1 MKRWAERASER
12 GWWVLPVLVA
22 LAALFFNR
30 LAFSNLILARGDTFL
45 YFYPYWH
52 AAATAL
58 RAGRVPLWNPDIF
71 MGAPFLA
78 NSQAGFFYPLNWP
91 LWLLLPAPYTVSA
104 TIVLHVIIAGVGTYL
119 AGRRTLAL
127 ARPAAL
133 FGAVLFA
140 LGGYLTAQVEH
151 VNQLQGLAWLP
162 WLFVVVGEL
171 KRKKTTD
178 FTDSTDFQ
186 NGKSVESVKSVVASA
201 LGPWLALGG
210 LFALQLLAGHTQTA
224 FISGVAVG
232 LWLLADLDLRGLRR
246 PSRSRPLRS
255 MRGLVLLAA
264 GAALAV
270 VLAAVQLLPTL
281 ELAGLSSRQGGLAI
295 NEVLSFSWHPL
306 HLTRALLPAY
316 DAPLFSEYVAFLPL
330 TGLVLAFVGAWR

>member
-91 LWLLLPAPYTVSA
+91 LWLLLPAPYAVSA

-178 FTDSTDFQ
+178 FTDSTD
-186 NGKSVESVKSVVASA
+186 
-201 LGPWLALGG
+201 
-210 LFALQLLAGHTQTA
+210 
-224 FISGVAVG
+224 
-232 LWLLADLDLRGLRR
+232 
-246 PSRSRPLRS
+246 
-255 MRGLVLLAA
+255 
-264 GAALAV
+264 
-270 VLAAVQLLPTL
+270 
-281 ELAGLSSRQGGLAI
+281 
-295 NEVLSFSWHPL
+295 
-306 HLTRALLPAY
+306 
-316 DAPLFSEYVAFLPL
+316 
-330 TGLVLAFVGAWR
+330 